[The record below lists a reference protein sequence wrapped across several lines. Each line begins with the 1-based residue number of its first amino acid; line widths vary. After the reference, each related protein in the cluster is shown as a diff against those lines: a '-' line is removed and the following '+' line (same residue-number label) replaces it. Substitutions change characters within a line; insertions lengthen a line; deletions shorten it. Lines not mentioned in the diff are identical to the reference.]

1 GFDGAKYVCSTPIR
15 DWEQGHQ
22 DALWMGLATNDLQ
35 VVSTDHCPFCMNDH
49 PVLGTQKRLGEG
61 DFTKIPNG
69 MPGVEERMRLLYHGS
84 VAEKRLSLN
93 RFVEVTATTPAKMFG
108 LYPQKGTIAI
118 GSDADIVV
126 FDPNVTTKM
135 SVEVNHMD
143 VDYSAYEGKEVQG
156 RIDLVMAKGKVLIEG
171 NQYHGKKGDGE
182 YLRRGTNQC
191 LI

>member
-1 GFDGAKYVCSTPIR
+1 
-15 DWEQGHQ
+15 
-22 DALWMGLATNDLQ
+22 
-35 VVSTDHCPFCMNDH
+35 
-49 PVLGTQKRLGEG
+49 
-61 DFTKIPNG
+61 

-126 FDPNVTTKM
+126 FDPNVTTTM

-143 VDYSAYEGKEVQG
+143 VDYSSYEGKEVQG
-156 RIDLVMAKGKVLIEG
+156 RIDLVMSKGKVLIED
-171 NQYHGKKGDGE
+171 NRYHGAKADGE
-182 YLRRGTNQC
+182 YLQRGTNQC